1 MCTVSFI
8 AADGNK
14 YMITSNRDEHIS
26 RPLSFRPKEEVINNC
41 KLAFPKDPKA
51 GGTWF
56 AINEHGAVGVLLN
69 GAFHKHVPSG
79 GYAKSR
85 GQVLLEIVSTSLP
98 MRRLKEIDLEN
109 IEPFTII
116 LFQNYELLEFR
127 WDGTR
132 KYFKDLSIAQN
143 YIWSSATLYNKEVRL
158 HREGLFSKFLK
169 QNGTIDPGTIIDFHS
184 NNNDDPENGFVINR
198 TSGLKTF
205 SVTQAILEKD
215 VIVLDHVDL
224 INQKKHSISLHC
236 NRFSNQLL

>member
-8 AADGNK
+8 ATGNK
-14 YMITSNRDEHIS
+14 YTITSNRDEHIS
-26 RPLSFRPKEEVINNC
+26 RPLSFSPREEIINNC

-56 AINEHGAVGVLLN
+56 AINEHGTVGVLLN
-69 GAFHKHVPSG
+69 GAFYKHVPLG

-85 GQVLLEIVSTSLP
+85 GQVLLEIVSTAVP
-98 MRRLKEIDLEN
+98 FKVLKEIDLEK
-109 IEPFTII
+109 IEPFTVI

-127 WDGTR
+127 WDGAH
-132 KYFKDLSIAQN
+132 KYFKDLNIAESH
-143 YIWSSATLYNKEVRL
+143 IWSSATLYNKEVRL

-169 QNGTIDPGTIIDFHS
+169 QDGEIVPDAIIEFHS
-184 NNNDDPENGFVINR
+184 NNHDDQENGFVINR
-198 TSGLKTF
+198 SSGLKTF

-215 VIVLDHVDL
+215 EIILNHVDL
-224 INQKKHSISLHC
+224 IDQKKHSISLHC